1 MDRDEVVRSDTVEE
15 LLLETGE
22 RVQVVVRGD
31 GARELLWEREGGAAG
46 APLRLTEEEARRL
59 AAVLGAGYP
68 ASTASVLDQ
77 LSMEWVS
84 AGPTTPLPGHSIGE
98 LAIRNRTG
106 ASILAMVRDDEVL
119 PNPGPDER
127 ILVGDVLVVVGTP
140 EQVAR
145 FLALSAATE

>member
-1 MDRDEVVRSDTVEE
+1 MNRDEVVRSDAVEE
-15 LLLETGE
+15 LLLEAGE
-22 RVQVVVRGD
+22 RLEVVVRED
-31 GARELLWEREGGAAG
+31 GARELLVERAGGAEA
-46 APLRLTEEEARRL
+46 ARLRLTEEEARRL
-59 AAVLGAGYP
+59 AAVLGGGPPVTA
-68 ASTASVLDQ
+68 ASVLDQ
-77 LSMEWVS
+77 LSMEWVN
-84 AGPTTPLPGHSIGE
+84 ATPRTPLPGHSIGE